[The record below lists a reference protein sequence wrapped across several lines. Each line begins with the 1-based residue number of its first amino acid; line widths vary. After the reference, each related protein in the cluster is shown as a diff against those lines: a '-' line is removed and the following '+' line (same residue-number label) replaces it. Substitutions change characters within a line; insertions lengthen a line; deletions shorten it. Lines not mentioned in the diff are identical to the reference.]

1 MATEDFDFEAFKSQK
16 FAAYKKKEIKP
27 VLVRKAKAGIVFTDY
42 KLAGKKT
49 ACVFIPMKKGPQAV
63 KLFKQIKATKEHLLK
78 KTALVKVTVGKAED
92 GSDKISLQIMKG
104 GLNRN
109 SLLAKGEQLF
119 GTILKMKLEVL
130 GGAEEVVAEETQ
142 EETVVETAENSAV
155 DPAKKA
161 RALNALNTIKSNL
174 VKVKA
179 AKGKVAPE
187 KIKSNVDKLQAG
199 FDQVMNGISAFVDN
213 IGDDIKALVEE
224 VQQGLQALQ
233 GDSTSN
239 EEVSPQAEETLD
251 KAKLKNYAKLGKA
264 IAADFKKL
272 QKTIK
277 KNLADMQ
284 SEQRDVDMVNE
295 MIERVQKHEDIF
307 DNMNDPEKEK
317 VQKMRAT
324 IKSKVVPDLNK
335 MMQDVRRYLKIRARI
350 LVNKAKNRTEAQGK
364 IADVQARLER
374 LKTAME
380 SNR

>member
-1 MATEDFDFEAFKSQK
+1 MATEDFDFEAFKAQK